1 MTCLTRG
8 SSVCRGVTGE
18 AMYWATGAALA
29 AATILNTLS
38 PTGCRRFWAFCCSQS
53 RNLSLPELS
62 FTSSLWLL
70 SEKAAAA
77 HTHPGNTTTGVPRH
91 RILSFLRSCDHL
103 SSVSVLLLE
112 LMSSERND
120 AVANVFWYAKQQH
133 LLEEEFIETP
143 NPTKF
148 DAAFADSRRGV
159 GNKEFSTTIDAED
172 GLFMTWQLPRHVA
185 HPTTVA
191 ISVSQLELNTTLS
204 PIFMKTS
211 KDEQTTIIW
220 TQQRQQ
226 TITCSQEFQQITWT
240 SELHFSSQDSR
251 NPNKKN

>member
-38 PTGCRRFWAFCCSQS
+38 PTGCCRFWAFWCSQS

-77 HTHPGNTTTGVPRH
+77 HTHRGNTTTGVPPH

-103 SSVSVLLLE
+103 SSVSVPLLE
-112 LMSSERND
+112 LMSSKRND
-120 AVANVFWYAKQQH
+120 GVANVFWYAKQQH
-133 LLEEEFIETP
+133 LLEIP

-159 GNKEFSTTIDAED
+159 GNKEFSTSIDAED

-191 ISVSQLELNTTLS
+191 ISVSQLEQNTTLS
-204 PIFMKTS
+204 PIFIKTS
-211 KDEQTTIIW
+211 EDEQTKIIW
-220 TQQRQQ
+220 RQQRQQ
-226 TITCSQEFQQITWT
+226 TITCSQDFQQITWT
-240 SELHFSSQDSR
+240 SELRFSSQDSW